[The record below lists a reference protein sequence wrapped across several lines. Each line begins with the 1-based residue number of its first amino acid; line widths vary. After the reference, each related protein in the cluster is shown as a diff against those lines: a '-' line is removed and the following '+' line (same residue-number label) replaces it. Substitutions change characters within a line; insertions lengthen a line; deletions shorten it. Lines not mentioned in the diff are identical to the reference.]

1 MLDVSSR
8 HPMVFLGFFTKV
20 LQQSAVPWAQQSRGG
35 ATWWNTGHVS
45 GTDGHLGRKHDV
57 VTCLKMHVCYINNTW
72 HDKDRHCC
80 SLLFP
85 LGGDSR
91 VHFFSVNDGQRW
103 LALCDGRRVR
113 DCYAGKISG
122 GGMSGCKTKQ
132 LPEKLNGM
140 DMLDMW
146 QHKFVSFNCFWL
158 VACRHFEICQDQ
170 GVLAATSRSRWA
182 GMLMNVDIWIWN
194 WSSIPTKHCTLQVVD
209 VEACRIVKSVG
220 VSTQWFA
227 FEVFLWLGYFSISQ
241 LHKDCKQHVFWSLF
255 RRTHWVLIETCSI
268 RGTMMHLD
276 MPVCLLKTFRSK
288 ECSPHSLQHLPG
300 YAAKQLWADSALVAT
315 SPRHI

>member
-1 MLDVSSR
+1 MTKIGIIVHSFFDLEVIQECVFSQWMTGKGDWHFAAAEEWGIAMLAR
-8 HPMVFLGFFTKV
+8 F
-20 LQQSAVPWAQQSRGG
+20 WGG
-35 ATWWNTGHVS
+35 
-45 GTDGHLGRKHDV
+45 R
-57 VTCLKMHVCYINNTW
+57 
-72 HDKDRHCC
+72 
-80 SLLFP
+80 
-85 LGGDSR
+85 
-91 VHFFSVNDGQRW
+91 
-103 LALCDGRRVR
+103 
-113 DCYAGKISG
+113 

-140 DMLDMW
+140 DMLDMLDMW

-194 WSSIPTKHCTLQVVD
+194 WSSIPTKHYTLQVVD
-209 VEACRIVKSVG
+209 VAACRVVKSVG

-241 LHKDCKQHVFWSLF
+241 LHKDCKQHVFLSLF

-276 MPVCLLKTFRSK
+276 MPVCFLETFRSK